1 MMVESLKQEANV
13 METRGQLI
21 RAARERLGLSQETV
35 AKAAKIT
42 QQAYS
47 NIECDATDQPR
58 RSALKAIAR
67 LLELPEDQLVLNQPG
82 TLMMSKEAQMVAREY
97 DAIPPT
103 FQSKILLTLLEA
115 KNAATHQE

>member
-1 MMVESLKQEANV
+1 MMVILKQEANV

-47 NIECDATDQPR
+47 NIEHDATDQPR
-58 RSALKAIAR
+58 RSALKAIAK
-67 LLELPEDQLVLNQPG
+67 LLALPEDQLVLNKPDDRW
-82 TLMMSKEAQMVAREY
+82 MSKEAQMVAREY
-97 DAIPPT
+97 DAIPPV
-103 FQSKILLTLLEA
+103 FQTKILMTLLEA
-115 KNAATHQE
+115 KSAATHQA